1 MAENETRQGLA
12 SIGIDV
18 KVGTNSLNY
27 VTGIGEIGGE
37 PSTLD
42 ATCFKDEMAKST
54 PGVQKND
61 GFNIDYLFDNTSEKS
76 DFRVIK
82 GLQKA
87 RNIVPIV
94 VKFPDGTTFTSAG
107 YISTKT
113 NGVKVDE
120 LIGATATVNL
130 QSDWEITNPTDE

>member
-1 MAENETRQGLA
+1 MAANETVQGLA

-27 VTGIGEIGGE
+27 VTGIGDIGGE

-42 ATCFKDEMAKST
+42 ATCFKDAVAISV

-61 GFNIDYLFDNTSEKS
+61 GFNIDYLFDNKSEKS
-76 DFRVIK
+76 DYRVIK
-82 GLQKA
+82 GFESA
-87 RNIVPIV
+87 RNIVPV
-94 VKFPDGTTFTSAG
+94 EVKFPDGTTFTNAG
-107 YISTKT
+107 YVSTKV

-120 LIGATATVNL
+120 LIGATVTVNL
-130 QSDWEITNPTDE
+130 QAKWEITNPTGE

>member
-12 SIGIDV
+12 SIGIEV
-18 KVGTNSLNY
+18 TVGKSNLNY
-27 VTGIGEIGGE
+27 VTGIGDIGGE

-42 ATCFKDEMAKST
+42 ATCFKDKIAKSV

-61 GFNIDYLFDNTSEKS
+61 GFNIDYLFDNTSDKS
-76 DFRVIK
+76 DYRAIK
-82 GLQKA
+82 KLEEAKEITA
-87 RNIVPIV
+87 IV
-94 VKFPDGTTFTSAG
+94 VTFPDGTAFASAG
-107 YISTKT
+107 YISTKI

-130 QSDWEITNPTDE
+130 QSDWEITDPTK